1 MIGISP
7 YVFNTFILLLF
18 AVIVMWMCAG
28 FTMLEAGSV
37 SARNAST
44 ICLKNVG
51 LYAVASLAYYVLGY
65 NLMYVDVDRWAGT
78 FAIPYEIDPTE
89 AVLLAGG
96 NETAPPPTADYASG
110 ADWFFQMVFVA
121 TTASILSGAI
131 AERVKL
137 WVFMIFVAVLCGLI
151 YPLVGAWTWG
161 GGWLQAMGFQ
171 DFAGG
176 TVVHSTGGW
185 AALAGVLVMGP
196 REGRFPKGRPQQRIP
211 ASNVPLATLGIFI
224 LWMGWF
230 GFNAGSQLRFAEP
243 AEAVRV
249 SVVLIN
255 TNLAAASGLVA
266 AFLVSRVVLRRTELL
281 GILNGAIAGLVA
293 SAAGPDFIDHRLALV
308 VGLGAGTVCTL
319 GMAILERMGVDDV
332 VGAVPAHLAAG
343 VWGSM
348 IVCLT
353 TDAQPVVQLIG
364 VASVGVFVFM
374 ASTATWIL
382 LEWTVGVRVSHAV
395 ETAGQDATEL
405 GVAAYPDFVPAARAG
420 VAEHDHA

>member
-7 YVFNTFILLLF
+7 YVFNTFVLLLF
-18 AVIVMWMCAG
+18 AIIVMWMCAG

-44 ICLKNVG
+44 ICLKNLG
-51 LYAVASLAYYVLGY
+51 LYAVASLAYFALGY
-65 NLMYVDVDRWAGT
+65 NLMYVDVGRWAGT
-78 FAIPYEIDPTE
+78 FAIPYEIDAAE

-96 NETAPPPTADYASG
+96 NEIPPKADYASG

-121 TTASILSGAI
+121 TTASIISGAI
-131 AERVKL
+131 AERVKV
-137 WVFMIFVAVLCGLI
+137 WVFMIFVGVLCGLI

-161 GGWLQAMGFQ
+161 GGWLRDMGFQ
-171 DFAGG
+171 DFAGA

-196 REGRFPKGRPQQRIP
+196 REGRFPQGRPPYRIP
-211 ASNVPLATLGIFI
+211 ASNVPLATLGVFI

-243 AEAVRV
+243 AEAVRA
-249 SVVLIN
+249 SVILIN

-266 AFLVSRVVLRRTELL
+266 AFGVSRIVLRRTEML

-293 SAAGPDFIDHRLALV
+293 SAAGPDFTDHRLALV

-332 VGAVPAHLAAG
+332 VGAVPAHLAGG

-353 TDAQPVVQLIG
+353 TDAQPVVQIVG
-364 VASVGVFVFM
+364 IASVGVFVFM
-374 ASTATWIL
+374 ASMATWML
-382 LEWTVGVRVSHAV
+382 LEWIVGVRVSHAV
-395 ETAGQDATEL
+395 ETEGLDATEL
-405 GVAAYPDFVPAARAG
+405 GVAAYPDFVPAAR
-420 VAEHDHA
+420 EHDHT